1 MKWVPIIFSGVIF
14 IMGMNVLLAIR
25 DSRMMD
31 KIEERNITIEKLF
44 QEV

>member
-25 DSRMMD
+25 DSKMYD
-31 KIEERNITIEKLF
+31 KLEQRNTNIEKLL

>member
-31 KIEERNITIEKLF
+31 KIEERNTTIEKLF